1 MMETPT
7 TKIELTLL
15 QKIVLLA
22 LDNKGWFGASEHKIK
37 FGIAGAILFELH
49 QLGRITIASDNIAV
63 IDPKST
69 NDVILDR
76 VLNLIKTSKKRRSL
90 RSWIQRIVYKK
101 LLLRKTV
108 LKQLIQQKIVGKE
121 DYSLMMV
128 FYQTKFPILDT
139 ELKRKVQEEIQDILV
154 NDKPITAENLMLLA
168 VMNNCRMVRKNFGGF
183 IHYLRLRGKIN
194 EITQFRN
201 PANATEATISM
212 LQTAIYRAII
222 ASNVSIHV

>member
-1 MMETPT
+1 MESSFIKT
-7 TKIELTLL
+7 ELTLL

-37 FGIAGAILFELH
+37 FGIAGAILFEL
-49 QLGRITIASDNIAV
+49 QQAGRITISSDNISV

-76 VLNLIKTSKKRRSL
+76 VLNLIKTSKKRHSL

-108 LKQLIQQKIVGKE
+108 LKQLIQEKIIARE
-121 DYSLMMV
+121 EYSLMMV
-128 FYQTKFPILDT
+128 FYQTKFPILNL
-139 ELKRKVQEEIQDILV
+139 ELKKQVQEDLYDKIV
-154 NDKPITAENLMLLA
+154 NDKHLSNEELMLMV
-168 VMNNCRMVRKNFGGF
+168 VMVNCRMVRKNFGGF
-183 IHYLRLRGKIN
+183 IQYLRLRGKIS

-201 PANATEATISM
+201 PKNTAEETISI
-212 LQTAIYRAII
+212 LQTAISRAIL